1 MMTADPMEEGENV
14 NLKQIDRL
22 VGTVPDSIEDKSRRR
37 LDGYAAVARRCEER
51 ITALRGDLERALRGA
66 GDVSHDGGDLD
77 AASDAAL
84 ALLIELDSL
93 ERVQPRI
100 DAWLRVSVG
109 ALSDEMQ
116 MGPVGEGPI

>member
-1 MMTADPMEEGENV
+1 M

-22 VGTVPDSIEDKSRRR
+22 VGTVPDGIEEKSRRR

-51 ITALRGDLERALRGA
+51 IMALRSDLERALRGA
-66 GDVSHDGGDLD
+66 GDVAHDGGDLA
-77 AASDAAL
+77 AASDTAL
-84 ALLIELDSL
+84 SLLVELDSL

-100 DAWLRVSVG
+100 DAWLRLSVG
-109 ALSDEMQ
+109 ALSDEVQ

>member
-1 MMTADPMEEGENV
+1 M

-22 VGTVPDSIEDKSRRR
+22 VGTVPDTIEPRQRRR

-51 ITALRGDLERALRGA
+51 IAALRGDLERALRAA
-66 GDVSHDGGDLD
+66 GDVAHDGGDLD

-84 ALLIELDSL
+84 ALLCELDAL

-109 ALSDEMQ
+109 ALSDELQ
-116 MGPVGEGPI
+116 AGPVGEGPV

>member
-1 MMTADPMEEGENV
+1 M

-22 VGTVPDSIEDKSRRR
+22 VGAVPESIEEKSRRR

-51 ITALRGDLERALRGA
+51 ITALRGELE
-66 GDVSHDGGDLD
+66 
-77 AASDAAL
+77 AASDRAL
-84 ALLIELDSL
+84 SLLVELDSL

-109 ALSDEMQ
+109 ALSDEVQ

>member
-1 MMTADPMEEGENV
+1 M

-22 VGTVPDSIEDKSRRR
+22 VGTVPEGIEAKSRRR

-51 ITALRGDLERALRGA
+51 ITALRSDLESALRAA
-66 GDVSHDGGDLD
+66 GDVAHDGGDLD
-77 AASDAAL
+77 TTSDQAL
-84 ALLIELDSL
+84 ALLVELDSL

-109 ALSDEMQ
+109 ALSDEVQ

>member
-1 MMTADPMEEGENV
+1 M

-22 VGTVPDSIEDKSRRR
+22 VGAVPESIEEKSRRR

-51 ITALRGDLERALRGA
+51 IMALRGE
-66 GDVSHDGGDLD
+66 
-77 AASDAAL
+77 
-84 ALLIELDSL
+84 L

-109 ALSDEMQ
+109 ALSDEVQ

>member
-1 MMTADPMEEGENV
+1 M

-22 VGTVPDSIEDKSRRR
+22 VGAVPESIEEKSRRR

-51 ITALRGDLERALRGA
+51 IVALRGDLERALRGA
-66 GDVSHDGGDLD
+66 GDVAHDGGDLA
-77 AASDAAL
+77 AASDTAL
-84 ALLIELDSL
+84 SLLVELDSL

-109 ALSDEMQ
+109 ALSDEVQ

>member
-1 MMTADPMEEGENV
+1 V

-22 VGTVPDSIEDKSRRR
+22 VEAVPDGIEQKSRRR

-66 GDVSHDGGDLD
+66 GDVAHDGGELD
-77 AASDAAL
+77 AASDRAL
-84 ALLIELDSL
+84 SLLVELDSL

-109 ALSDEMQ
+109 ALSDEVQ
-116 MGPVGEGPI
+116 MGPVGEGPV

>member
-1 MMTADPMEEGENV
+1 V

-22 VGTVPDSIEDKSRRR
+22 VGTVPDGIEEKSRRR

-51 ITALRGDLERALRGA
+51 ITTLRGDLERALRTA
-66 GDVSHDGGDLD
+66 GDVAHDGGDLES
-77 AASDAAL
+77 AADGAL
-84 ALLIELDSL
+84 VLLVELDSL

-109 ALSDEMQ
+109 ALSDEAQ
-116 MGPVGEGPI
+116 MGPMGEGPI

>member
-1 MMTADPMEEGENV
+1 V

-22 VGTVPDSIEDKSRRR
+22 VGTVPDGIEEKSRRR

-51 ITALRGDLERALRGA
+51 ISALRADLGRARRAA
-66 GDVSHDGGDLD
+66 GDVAHDGGELD
-77 AASDAAL
+77 GTSDAAL
-84 ALLIELDSL
+84 GLLIELDSL

-109 ALSDEMQ
+109 ALSDEVQ

>member
-1 MMTADPMEEGENV
+1 V

-22 VGTVPDSIEDKSRRR
+22 VGAVPESIEEKSRRR

-51 ITALRGDLERALRGA
+51 IMALRGDLERALRGA
-66 GDVSHDGGDLD
+66 GDVAHDGGDLEG
-77 AASDAAL
+77 ASDLAL
-84 ALLIELDSL
+84 ALLVELDSL

-109 ALSDEMQ
+109 ALSDEVQ

>member
-1 MMTADPMEEGENV
+1 M

-22 VGTVPDSIEDKSRRR
+22 VGTVPEGIEGKSRRR

-51 ITALRGDLERALRGA
+51 ITALRGE
-66 GDVSHDGGDLD
+66 LD
-77 AASDAAL
+77 AASDTAL
-84 ALLIELDSL
+84 SLLVELDSL

-109 ALSDEMQ
+109 ALSDEVQ